1 MYLWVRK
8 FIFSDDGA
16 VTADF
21 VVVTAAVVGLGLAV
35 MMTFADG
42 FLDSTES
49 VNTRVENHAPP
60 VFPNRAD

>member
-1 MYLWVRK
+1 MYQWVRK

-21 VVVTAAVVGLGLAV
+21 VVVTAAIVGLGLAV

-42 FLDSTES
+42 FLDTTEN
-49 VNTRVENHAPP
+49 VNTRVENYAPP
-60 VFPNRAD
+60 TFPDRAD